1 MVFLKVLGKENDY
14 KNKISILY
22 KINKGYFEKKN
33 ILKFNLIQLSNN
45 KINFI
50 LLLKKLNLINFHINL
65 NKYNILLKN
74 KKKIYI
80 NNNYFK
86 IFLKYFENKPIY
98 IF

>member
-1 MVFLKVLGKENDY
+1 MVFLKVLGNKYNY

-33 ILKFNLIQLSNN
+33 ILKLNLILLSNN
-45 KINFI
+45 KINLI
-50 LLLKKLNLINFHINL
+50 LLLKKLNLINFHVNI
-65 NKYNILLKN
+65 NKYNITI
-74 KKKIYI
+74 KKK
-80 NNNYFK
+80 NLHLNYNYLK